1 MPVKKRS
8 QWSLPTYRRT
18 AKASDLICNLSKL
31 HGPSW
36 ALSQFCVA
44 SAPLRKSGTA
54 KIDPW
59 TDGDPQTDVQGTL
72 WNQKNLLRVRIF
84 HLTPRRIA
92 TDIDVTAV
100 GIVRTENIARFPGNR
115 LCHRKLRH

>member
-8 QWSLPTYRRT
+8 QCSFQLIAEPRNPQT
-18 AKASDLICNLSKL
+18 LICNLSKL
-31 HGPSW
+31 HGPFW
-36 ALSQFCVA
+36 ALSQFCVCFRT
-44 SAPLRKSGTA
+44 LKLGTA

-100 GIVRTENIARFPGNR
+100 GIVRAENIARFPGNR